1 MKRIPQRPA
10 RPTRHSTVR
19 VTGLDGTTYQGD
31 GESLALAMRDLGR
44 RHRAGQ
50 PAADQGDRGE
60 ASEAV
65 GATRWR
71 VTPAGA
77 AYLAG
82 LRGAGA
88 TAAGPAVPAAV
99 LRRLLAELDGWPA
112 RATNF
117 GDALDRLS
125 DLLAAYAGEA
135 PDRDVGEDG
144 R

>member
-1 MKRIPQRPA
+1 
-10 RPTRHSTVR
+10 VR

-31 GESLALAMRDLGR
+31 GENLALAMRDLGR

-50 PAADQGDRGE
+50 PAADQGDGGE
-60 ASEAV
+60 ASQSSEASR
-65 GATRWR
+65 ATRWR

-82 LRGAGA
+82 LRGGA
-88 TAAGPAVPAAV
+88 AEAAVAAVPVAV

-117 GDALDRLS
+117 EDALDRLS

-135 PDRDVGEDG
+135 CDHDEEEGG